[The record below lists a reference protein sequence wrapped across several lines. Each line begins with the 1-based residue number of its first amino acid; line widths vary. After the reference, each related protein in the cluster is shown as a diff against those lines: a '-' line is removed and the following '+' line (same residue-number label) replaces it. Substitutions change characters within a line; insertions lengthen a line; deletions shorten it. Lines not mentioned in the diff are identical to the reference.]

1 VGALSETHSKN
12 LQRFQNHLAK
22 FWEMVFRKK
31 TGKSKMRKKKQWRK
45 KEKEEKNGKTCFKN

>member
-45 KEKEEKNGKTCFKN
+45 KKEEKNGKTCFKN